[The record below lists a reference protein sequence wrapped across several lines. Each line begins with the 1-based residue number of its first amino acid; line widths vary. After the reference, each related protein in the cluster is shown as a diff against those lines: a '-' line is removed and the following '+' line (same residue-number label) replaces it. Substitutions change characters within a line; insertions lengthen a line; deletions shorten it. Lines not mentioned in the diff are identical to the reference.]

1 MRNRRLVLWASL
13 LLIVVLVLAGCAP
26 RSGAGTSAATAPED
40 ELVIDL
46 PAIVIDINA
55 DGSASVGNVPVS
67 QLGAMAGVDLST
79 LSVPAEW
86 VNFFVQGNIQHLQ
99 VNNHS
104 GGLMLLVNGEAIPSL
119 AWDGESLT
127 ATADTLAVFGLA
139 IPMLEKVLPLVQ
151 KLGLGVIVRFP
162 VSGDAIPLFVEG
174 ESSAAMEAQTAQ
186 DEFLAAVGSPPKI
199 NLPIF
204 YAADGSYS
212 VGDLTDTEWTAL
224 TGVPW
229 YALRLNPSLL
239 DGLKG
244 AGVESLGISTDTEGI
259 QILVNDRALPRLT
272 WGDGQLVHLLDV
284 ADQIGLW
291 NMLAPGMNLGDIL
304 TTVHSLLPVV
314 QTTDFSLT
322 VHFADAGMAA
332 AR

>member
-1 MRNRRLVLWASL
+1 L
-13 LLIVVLVLAGCAP
+13 LLIVVVVLAGCAP
-26 RSGAGTSAATAPED
+26 RSGAGTSAAAAPED

-67 QLGAMAGVDLST
+67 QLGGMAGVDLST
-79 LSVPAEW
+79 LAVSQDW
-86 VNFFVQGNIQHLQ
+86 VNFFVAGNIQHLQ
-99 VNNHS
+99 VNNHA
-104 GGLMLLVNGEAIPSL
+104 GGLTLLVNGEAIPSL

-151 KLGLGVIVRFP
+151 QLGLGVIVRFP
-162 VSGDAIPLFVEG
+162 VGSGAETIPLFVEG
-174 ESSAAMEAQTAQ
+174 GSSAMEAQASQ
-186 DEFLAAVGSPPKI
+186 DAFLAAVGSPPKI

-229 YALRLNPSLL
+229 YALRLNPALL
-239 DGLKG
+239 DGMKS
-244 AGVESLGISTDTEGI
+244 AGVESLGISTDADGI
-259 QILVNDRALPRLT
+259 QILVNDRSLPRLT
-272 WGDGQLVHLLDV
+272 WGDGQLVHLLNV

-291 NMLAPGMNLGDIL
+291 NMMAPGMNLGDIL
-304 TTVHSLLPVV
+304 ATVYSLLPVV